1 MPALDPID
9 DTNLY
14 PDKADGGTA
23 QTTAT
28 VNADDLNSIKDRIS
42 ENRTQANAALAAY
55 AGAVTDRT
63 ASFSLTSA
71 DHGVLQVLDSSA
83 GASVITVPHTLFG
96 SVYTSGQFRTRVFVT
111 NADEAVTL
119 AGSGG
124 ISLIYFGRNTIQTG
138 DLITITVRSATSAL
152 VEVTPWGDDLL
163 PMDGGTVTA
172 ATRTISVADANKIIG
187 LNPTSNT
194 IAVTLPHTLFWA
206 SGTGRTFQ
214 TTLVALNV
222 TNAITLAGSG
232 GLVLTY
238 YGSSGTIAA
247 GDIIRISVESQT
259 VCRVVVS
266 KPGDVVGTAQAAA
279 TAAQTTANDA
289 LYPLVQSAHTSA
301 TKTLAAGDAGD
312 IIPLNAA
319 SNAIAVT
326 IPHTLFGAGGTGRAW
341 VCQAKVTSVAGG
353 AVTFVGSG
361 GIVIDY
367 YGKDPGVDAYIA
379 GDWLTIVVDSA
390 TTASVFAVGA
400 L

>member
-1 MPALDPID
+1 MAALPPID
-9 DTNLY
+9 DSNTF
-14 PDKADGGTA
+14 PDKTEGGDPGEPTDVVSA
-23 QTTAT
+23 A
-28 VNADDLNSIKDRIS
+28 DLNALKDRIS
-42 ENRTQANAALAAY
+42 ENRAQANAALAAY

-124 ISLIYFGRNTIQTG
+124 VSLIYFGRNTIQTG

-187 LNPTSNT
+187 LDPTSNT

-266 KPGDVVGTAQAAA
+266 KPGVGGGLGNVFTLSANLSLDDSHSGGVIFVDTSGGARSLTIPTSVSTGWNAVIVREGANTLKVIGDGTMLMKGPAAA
-279 TAAQTTANDA
+279 ANEVAIAVDDGG
-289 LYPLVQSAHTSA
+289 VSVIRRSA
-301 TKTLAAGDAGD
+301 TKCWCAG
-312 IIPLNAA
+312 
-319 SNAIAVT
+319 
-326 IPHTLFGAGGTGRAW
+326 
-341 VCQAKVTSVAGG
+341 
-353 AVTFVGSG
+353 
-361 GIVIDY
+361 VI
-367 YGKDPGVDAYIA
+367 
-379 GDWLTIVVDSA
+379 S
-390 TTASVFAVGA
+390 
-400 L
+400 